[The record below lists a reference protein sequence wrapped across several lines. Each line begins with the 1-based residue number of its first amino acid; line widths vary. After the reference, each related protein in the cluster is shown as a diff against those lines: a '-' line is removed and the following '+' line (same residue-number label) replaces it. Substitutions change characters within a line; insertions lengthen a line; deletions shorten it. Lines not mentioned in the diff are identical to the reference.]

1 MSENL
6 YLSLPFWNIRL
17 IPEENLINVGV
28 LFASDCLLCIREVMV
43 KKYYYECKKSSV
55 TAQNVLNFWDFLIE
69 NNPIKMFCE
78 CAFAMACTLLNIISF
93 PPVTDCV

>member
-1 MSENL
+1 MWEFF
-6 YLSLPFWNIRL
+6 LPQTN
-17 IPEENLINVGV
+17 
-28 LFASDCLLCIREVMV
+28 CLLCIREVMV
-43 KKYYYECKKSSV
+43 KKYYHECKKASV

-93 PPVTDCV
+93 PPVTDCIALGKLCNLSVPQFTYF